1 LKTDV
6 NFLVVVAAFIVAPAW
21 AQTANEDVDSDRDF
35 EFASAEVGGLDG
47 DGGQEMSDVNFVGNP
62 VKDRFK
68 NWPEDLVIAPIP
80 GRSPQLG
87 WKLTLAGGYFLESRD
102 DDSDASPS
110 VIGGFAMFAENGSYI
125 YGAGANLRLL
135 DDKLRVKVGGGF
147 ANVRYR
153 FYGFGNDVTF
163 PGVDILQEGPL
174 YFASGMW
181 RVWNKLY
188 LGLGY
193 VQGDVESR
201 LRFSPPDSLFFDP
214 SLNVDM
220 VALTIPIEFDSRDHE
235 QFPRSGW
242 FVSGSTALYRESL
255 GSDFE
260 AETFK
265 LAVNNYRPMGE
276 QNVLALRGVVRST
289 SGEAPFFLLSTV
301 GGSTDLRGYPAGRY
315 RDDMMYALQG
325 EYRWQYSD
333 RWIFT
338 GFAGFGEV
346 ADDFSRFGRNL
357 LPAAG
362 IGARFVLSQKH
373 RVGLSADIAVG
384 KDGTEFYF
392 GVGEAF

>member
-1 LKTDV
+1 LKTEV
-6 NFLVVVAAFIVAPAW
+6 NFLAVVAAIIVAPAW
-21 AQTANEDVDSDRDF
+21 AQTANEDVDSDREF
-35 EFASAEVGGLDG
+35 ELASAEVGGLDG
-47 DGGQEMSDVNFVGNP
+47 DGGQEMSDVNLVGNP
-62 VKDRFK
+62 AKKWFK

-80 GRSPQLG
+80 GRSPQMG
-87 WKLTLAGGYFLESRD
+87 WKLTLAGGYFLGSRNE
-102 DDSDASPS
+102 DSDAPPS
-110 VIGGFAMFAENGSYI
+110 VLGGFAMAAENGSYV
-125 YGAGANLRLL
+125 YGAGANLHLL
-135 DDKLRVKVGGGF
+135 DDKLRVKAGGGF

-153 FYGFGNDVTF
+153 FYGIGNVDAG
-163 PGVDILQEGPL
+163 PAVDILQEAPL
-174 YFASGMW
+174 YFISGMW

-193 VQGDVESR
+193 LQGDVESR
-201 LRFSPPDSLFFDP
+201 LRFAPPDSLFFDP
-214 SLNVDM
+214 SLDVDM

-242 FVSGSTALYRESL
+242 FVSGDTMLYRESL

-289 SGEAPFFLLSTV
+289 SGKAPFFLLSTV

-315 RDDMMYALQG
+315 RDAMMYALQG

-338 GFAGFGEV
+338 GFTGFGEV
-346 ADDFSRFGRNL
+346 AEDFSRFGRNL

-362 IGARFVLSQKH
+362 IGARYVLSQKH